1 MTLTG
6 WEIVGLDDRK
16 LPLGK
21 TIGDA
26 VRDLVRKRW
35 PHHTAKMIERHWGL
49 DPKTAKN
56 VVASGHVSERTLT
69 KAVRAEGWGFLE
81 ALGREVTGESYADHL
96 TRIIERDADVQRDRE
111 RERDTVRRME
121 ARTREL
127 DRVPPR
133 PPA

>member
-1 MTLTG
+1 MG
-6 WEIVGLDDRK
+6 QDNCN

-35 PHHTAKMIERHWGL
+35 PNNAAKLIEREWGL

-56 VVASGHVSERTLT
+56 VVSSGNVSERTLT
-69 KAVRAEGWGFLE
+69 KAIRAEGWGFLE

-96 TRIIERDADVQRDRE
+96 TRIIERDAIVQQQRE
-111 RERDTVRRME
+111 AQRAAVRRLE
-121 ARTREL
+121 ERTRHIAG
-127 DRVPPR
+127 V
-133 PPA
+133 